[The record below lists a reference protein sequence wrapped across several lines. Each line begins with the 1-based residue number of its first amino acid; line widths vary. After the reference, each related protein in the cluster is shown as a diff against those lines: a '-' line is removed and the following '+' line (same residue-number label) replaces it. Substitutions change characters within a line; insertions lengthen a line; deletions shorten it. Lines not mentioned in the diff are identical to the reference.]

1 MTFLIRTIDLTAT
14 GREIVRE
21 RKVEGERLT
30 IGRASENDIHLP
42 DLAVEQNHAVIE
54 PAPNGR
60 LHARALGT
68 LGFVHD
74 GRVVGEAVFD
84 PREGTELEFGS
95 YRLSF
100 AQDGDEPVTTTQRQ
114 EIVAEDEQAG
124 ATGFALANA
133 LPSKRVMSWSLLAVI
148 LLAFLAVPI
157 FSHLTRE
164 RVAPDYKADGKV
176 VLDGSWSTGKLS
188 LAHHGLE
195 DNCEACHV
203 DAFVAVRDET
213 CIACHKNT
221 QDHAL
226 LSRQNTARG
235 PLPIGDRLQWAVA
248 TSLGKE
254 GPGACTT
261 CHSEHEGAT
270 RMPPPAQAFC
280 ADCHHGMDVRL
291 TDTRLGNASDFGDD
305 HPEFQPAIWTERGAV
320 KPHRVSLGKKPNEFN
335 GLRFPHDVHLDPQG
349 GVARMAAS
357 LGPRFGYGEELVCKD
372 CHVPERDGASF
383 KPVEMEQA
391 CESCHSLVYDKVGST
406 FRTLKHGD
414 VAQMLADLRAMDRAP
429 RAPVVSGRAR
439 PGQFAK
445 GRLYYQDF
453 GRPGGSLVAINR
465 AMSTDGVCGDC
476 HLPATRDGKPDVVPV
491 NIPLRYMVHANF
503 DHEAH
508 SQEKCSTCHA
518 AKRSKSSSDLLMPGI
533 AVCRDCHLGEDA
545 KKAEVPSSCAMCHTY
560 HPLPVGMPKPRRKS
574 DVIPDLPPGL
584 EPRKCRLGEQAP
596 C

>member
-1 MTFLIRTIDLTAT
+1 MAFLIRTIDLTAT

-21 RKVEGERLT
+21 RNVEGERLT
-30 IGRASENDIHLP
+30 IGRAAENDIHLP
-42 DLAVEQNHAVIE
+42 DLAVEQHHAVIE
-54 PAPNGR
+54 AAPNGR
-60 LHARALGT
+60 LRARALGT
-68 LGFVHD
+68 LGFAHD
-74 GRVVGEAVFD
+74 GRVVGEAILD
-84 PREGTELEFGS
+84 PQEGTELGFGS
-95 YRLSF
+95 YRLTFSQ
-100 AQDGDEPVTTTQRQ
+100 AGDGPVTITQRQ
-114 EIVAEDEQAG
+114 EVEPEG
-124 ATGFALANA
+124 AAPGEGFALANV
-133 LPSKRVMSWSLLAVI
+133 LPSKRAMSWTLLGAI
-148 LLAFLAVPI
+148 LLAFLAIPVI
-157 FSHLTRE
+157 SHLTRE
-164 RVAPDYKADGKV
+164 RVTPDYKADGKV
-176 VLDGSWSTGKLS
+176 VMDGSWSTGKLS

-195 DNCEACHV
+195 NNCEACHV

-213 CIACHKNT
+213 CMACHKDT

-226 LSRQNTARG
+226 MSRQNKARG

-248 TSLGKE
+248 TTFGKE

-261 CHSEHEGAT
+261 CHSEHEGKT
-270 RMPPPAQAFC
+270 RMAPPAQAFC
-280 ADCHHGMDVRL
+280 ADCHNGMDARL

-305 HPEFQPAIWTERGAV
+305 HPEFQPSIWTKRGEV
-320 KPHRVSLGKKPNEFN
+320 KPQRVSLSKMPKEFN
-335 GLRFPHDVHLDPQG
+335 GLRFPHDVHLDPKG

-383 KPVEMEQA
+383 RPVEMEQA
-391 CESCHSLVYDKVGST
+391 CEACHSLVYDKVGST
-406 FRTLKHGD
+406 FRTLRHGD

-429 RAPVVSGRAR
+429 RAPVVSGRTR

-465 AMSTDGVCGDC
+465 AMARDGVCGDC
-476 HLPATRDGKPDVVPV
+476 HIPATRDGRPDVVPV

-503 DHEAH
+503 DHKAH
-508 SQEKCSTCHA
+508 DEEKCSTCHA
-518 AKRSKSSSDLLMPGI
+518 AVRSKSSSDLLMPGI
-533 AVCRDCHLGEDA
+533 AVCRDCHLGEEA

-560 HPLPVGMPKPRRKS
+560 HPVPVGQPKPRRKS